1 MRQYVPSGPVLAAET
16 PTDHRHPPILLSPI
30 TLADRPAMLDLFNY
44 YVEHGFSAFA
54 EQPLPPAFID
64 RLLDLA
70 RGYPALTVKDPAG
83 RLLGFGLL
91 RPHNPLPT
99 FAHTSEITYF
109 LAPDRTRQGIGTRL
123 LHNLERGAKEKGI
136 RTILAGISSLN
147 EGSLAFHR
155 KHGFLEVGRFRQ
167 VCLKKG
173 TLFDVVW
180 MQRML

>member
-1 MRQYVPSGPVLAAET
+1 MDFQLF
-16 PTDHRHPPILLSPI
+16 PI
-30 TLADRPAMLDLFNY
+30 TPADRPAMLDLFNY
-44 YVEHGFSAFA
+44 YVEHGFAAFA

-70 RGYPALTVKDPAG
+70 RGYPALAVKDRAG

-91 RPHNPLPT
+91 RAHNPLST
-99 FAHTSEITYF
+99 FAHTAEITYF
-109 LAPDRTRQGIGTRL
+109 LAPEHTRQGLGTRL
-123 LHNLERGAKEKGI
+123 LHELERGARNKGI

-167 VCLKKG
+167 VAIKRG
-173 TLFDVVW
+173 TLFDVIW
-180 MQRML
+180 MQKLLGRGNA